1 MYRMIYL
8 LRLYIAVEMGNTIL
22 SSFELT
28 GFSTK
33 SKLPVVDFESHNS
46 VGTPKSAIRN
56 Y

>member
-8 LRLYIAVEMGNTIL
+8 LRLYIAVAMENTIL

>member
-1 MYRMIYL
+1 MYHMICL
-8 LRLYIAVEMGNTIL
+8 LRLYVAVAMENTIL

-33 SKLPVVDFESHNS
+33 TKLPVVDFECHNG
-46 VGTPKSAIRN
+46 VGTPKSATRN